1 MSVIVVGSI
10 NVDVTVVADRMAQ
23 AGETITGTA
32 LETGLGGKGA
42 NQAVAAARAGAP
54 TAMVGCVGSDAFA
67 DVALGGLRDSDVD
80 TDAVR
85 VVDGG
90 TGIAHIRVAGGDN
103 SIVVVPL
110 ANARLAVAQ
119 AREALAATEASVL
132 LLQLEVEQEVVVA
145 AAEAAHARGIRV
157 VLDPAPAAPLPE
169 SIWRHVSLVK
179 PNEHEAALLT
189 GVEVTDA
196 ASAERAAQWFLE
208 RGVEAA
214 IVTLGKAGAVLVDGA
229 GARTLAGHVVDAV
242 DSTAAGDTF
251 SGFLAA
257 ALADGASLDDAAR
270 RAMAAAAIS
279 VTRVGATA
287 SIPSGAEVDAFL
299 AGA

>member
-42 NQAVAAARAGAP
+42 NQAAAAARAGAA
-54 TAMVGCVGSDAFA
+54 TTMIGCVGSDAFA
-67 DVALGGLRDSDVD
+67 DVALDGLRDAGVDVAGVR
-80 TDAVR
+80 AVE
-85 VVDGG
+85 GG

-110 ANARLAVAQ
+110 ANASLSVEQ
-119 AREALAATEASVL
+119 AHEAIDASDASVL
-132 LLQLEVEQEVVVA
+132 LLQLEVDQQVVLA
-145 AAEAAHARGIRV
+145 AAERAHARGIRV

-169 SIWRHVSLVK
+169 SIWQHVALVK
-179 PNEHEAALLT
+179 PNEHEAGLLT

-196 ASAERAAQWFLE
+196 ASAERAARWFLD

-214 IVTLGKAGAVLVDGA
+214 IVTLGKAGAVLVDA
-229 GARTLAGHVVDAV
+229 DGARSLAGHVVDAV

-251 SGFLAA
+251 SGYLAA
-257 ALADGASLDDAAR
+257 ALADGGSLDDAAR

-287 SIPSGAEVDAFL
+287 SIPSSDEVDAFL
-299 AGA
+299 ADA

>member
-42 NQAVAAARAGAP
+42 NQAAAAARAGAA
-54 TAMVGCVGSDAFA
+54 TTMVGCVGSDAFA
-67 DVALGGLRDSDVD
+67 DVALDGLREAGVDVAGVA
-80 TDAVR
+80 TVE
-85 VVDGG
+85 GG

-110 ANARLAVAQ
+110 ANAALSVEQ
-119 AREALAATEASVL
+119 AHAAIDATDASAL
-132 LLQLEVEQEVVVA
+132 LLQLEVDQQVVLA
-145 AAEAAHARGIRV
+145 AAERAHARGIRV

-169 SIWRHVSLVK
+169 SIWQHVALVK
-179 PNEHEAALLT
+179 PNEHEAGLLT

-196 ASAERAAQWFLE
+196 ASAEQAARWFLD
-208 RGVEAA
+208 RGVDAA
-214 IVTLGKAGAVLVDGA
+214 IVTLGKAGAVLVDA
-229 GARTLAGHVVDAV
+229 DGARMLAGHVVDAV

-251 SGFLAA
+251 SGYLAA
-257 ALADGASLDDAAR
+257 ALADGASLDEAAR

-287 SIPSGAEVDAFL
+287 SIPSSAEVDAFL
-299 AGA
+299 ADA

>member
-42 NQAVAAARAGAP
+42 NQAVAAAKAGAR
-54 TAMVGCVGSDAFA
+54 TSMVGCVGSDAFA
-67 DVALGGLRDSDVD
+67 DVALEGLRAAGVDVGG
-80 TDAVR
+80 VR
-85 VVDGG
+85 AVDGG

-110 ANARLAVAQ
+110 ANAYLDVAQ
-119 AREALAATEASVL
+119 AEEALDASDASVL
-132 LLQLEVEQEVVVA
+132 LLQLEVDQEVVLA
-145 AAEAAHARGIRV
+145 AAARAHARGMRV

-169 SIWRHVSLVK
+169 AIWQHVALVK
-179 PNEHEAALLT
+179 PNEHEAGLLT

-196 ASAERAAQWFLE
+196 ESAERAARWFLD
-208 RGVEAA
+208 RGVESA
-214 IVTLGKAGAVLVDGA
+214 IVTLGKAGAVLVDA
-229 GARTLAGHVVDAV
+229 SGARTLAGHVVDAV

-251 SGFLAA
+251 SGYLAA
-257 ALADGASLDDAAR
+257 AIADGASLDDAAA

-287 SIPSGAEVDAFL
+287 SIPAADEVEAFL
-299 AGA
+299 AAR

>member
-10 NVDVTVVADRMAQ
+10 NVDVTVVADRMAG
-23 AGETITGTA
+23 AGETITGSA

-42 NQAVAAARAGAP
+42 NQAAAAARAGAR

-67 DVALGGLRDSDVD
+67 DVALAGLRDAGVDVD
-80 TDAVR
+80 GVR
-85 VVDGG
+85 AVDGG

-110 ANARLAVAQ
+110 ANASLSVEQAVA
-119 AREALAATEASVL
+119 AIDATDASVL
-132 LLQLEVEQEVVVA
+132 LLQLEVAQEVVLA
-145 AAEAAHARGIRV
+145 AAERAHARGLRV
-157 VLDPAPAAPLPE
+157 VLDPAPAAALPE
-169 SIWRHVSLVK
+169 SIWRWVSLVK

-196 ASAERAAQWFLE
+196 ASAELAAAWFLE

-214 IVTLGKAGAVLVDGA
+214 IVTLGKAGAVLVDAA
-229 GARTLAGHVVDAV
+229 GARSLPGHVVDAI

-251 SGFLAA
+251 SGYLAA
-257 ALADGASLDDAAR
+257 ALGDDASLDDAAR

-279 VTRVGATA
+279 VTRIGATA
-287 SIPSGAEVDAFL
+287 SIPTRDEVDAFL
-299 AGA
+299 A

>member
-42 NQAVAAARAGAP
+42 NQAAAAARAGAA
-54 TAMVGCVGSDAFA
+54 TTMVGCVGSDAFA
-67 DVALGGLRDSDVD
+67 DVALDGLRGAGVDV
-80 TDAVR
+80 AGVR
-85 VVDGG
+85 AVDGG

-110 ANARLAVAQ
+110 ANASLSVEQ
-119 AREALAATEASVL
+119 AHAAIDASDASAL
-132 LLQLEVEQEVVVA
+132 LLQLEVDQEVVLA
-145 AAEAAHARGIRV
+145 AAERAHARGIRV

-169 SIWRHVSLVK
+169 SIWQHVALVK
-179 PNEHEAALLT
+179 PNEHEAGLLT
-189 GVEVTDA
+189 GIEVTDA
-196 ASAERAAQWFLE
+196 ASAEQAARWFLD
-208 RGVEAA
+208 RGVDAA

-251 SGFLAA
+251 SGYLAA
-257 ALADGASLDDAAR
+257 ALADGAPLDEAAR

-287 SIPSGAEVDAFL
+287 SIPTRDEVDAFL
-299 AGA
+299 RER

>member
-42 NQAVAAARAGAP
+42 NQAAAAARAGAA
-54 TAMVGCVGSDAFA
+54 TTMIGCVGSDAFA
-67 DVALGGLRDSDVD
+67 DVALDGLRDAGVDVAGVR
-80 TDAVR
+80 AVE
-85 VVDGG
+85 GG

-110 ANARLAVAQ
+110 ANASLSVEQ
-119 AREALAATEASVL
+119 AHEAIDASDASVL
-132 LLQLEVEQEVVVA
+132 LLQLEVDQQVVLA
-145 AAEAAHARGIRV
+145 AAERAHARGIRV

-169 SIWRHVSLVK
+169 SIWQHVALVK
-179 PNEHEAALLT
+179 PNEHEAGLLT

-196 ASAERAAQWFLE
+196 ASAERAARWFLD

-214 IVTLGKAGAVLVDGA
+214 IVTLGKAGAVLVDA
-229 GARTLAGHVVDAV
+229 DGARSLAGHVVEAV

-251 SGFLAA
+251 SGYLAA
-257 ALADGASLDDAAR
+257 ALADGGSLDDAAR

-287 SIPSGAEVDAFL
+287 SIPSSDEVDAFL
-299 AGA
+299 ADA

>member
-42 NQAVAAARAGAP
+42 NQAAAAARAGAA
-54 TAMVGCVGSDAFA
+54 TTMIGCVGSDAFA
-67 DVALGGLRDSDVD
+67 DVALDGLRDAGVDVAGVR
-80 TDAVR
+80 AVE
-85 VVDGG
+85 GG

-110 ANARLAVAQ
+110 ANASLSVEQ
-119 AREALAATEASVL
+119 AHEAIDASDASVL
-132 LLQLEVEQEVVVA
+132 LLQLEVDQQVVLA
-145 AAEAAHARGIRV
+145 AAERAHARGIRV

-169 SIWRHVSLVK
+169 SIWQHVALVK
-179 PNEHEAALLT
+179 PNEHEAGLLT

-196 ASAERAAQWFLE
+196 ASAERAARWFLD

-214 IVTLGKAGAVLVDGA
+214 IVTLGRAGAVLVDA
-229 GARTLAGHVVDAV
+229 DGARSLAGHVVEAV

-251 SGFLAA
+251 SGYLAA
-257 ALADGASLDDAAR
+257 ALADGGSLDDAAR

-287 SIPSGAEVDAFL
+287 SIPSSDEVDAFL
-299 AGA
+299 ADA

>member
-10 NVDVTVVADRMAQ
+10 NVDVTVVADRMAST
-23 AGETITGTA
+23 GETITGSA

-42 NQAVAAARAGAP
+42 NQAAAAARAGAP
-54 TAMVGCVGSDAFA
+54 TTMVGCVGSDAFA
-67 DVALGGLRDSDVD
+67 EVALDGLRDAGVGVES
-80 TDAVR
+80 VR
-85 VVDGG
+85 MVDGG

-110 ANARLAVAQ
+110 ANAQLSVEQ
-119 AREALAATEASVL
+119 AHEALDVTDASVL
-132 LLQLEVEQEVVVA
+132 LLQLEVEQRVVLA
-145 AAEAAHARGIRV
+145 AAERAHARGIRV

-169 SIWRHVSLVK
+169 SIWQHVALVK
-179 PNEHEAALLT
+179 PNEHEAGLLT

-196 ASAERAAQWFLE
+196 ASAERAARWFLD
-208 RGVEAA
+208 RGVDAA
-214 IVTLGKAGAVLVDGA
+214 IVTLGKAGAVLVDA
-229 GARTLAGHVVDAV
+229 DGARTLAGHVVDAV

-251 SGFLAA
+251 SGYLAA
-257 ALADGASLDDAAR
+257 SLADGASLDDAAR

-287 SIPSGAEVDAFL
+287 SIPTGDEVDAFL
-299 AGA
+299 ARA

>member
-10 NVDVTVVADRMAQ
+10 NVDVTVVSDRMAQ
-23 AGETITGTA
+23 VGETITGTA

-42 NQAVAAARAGAP
+42 NQAVAAARAGAA
-54 TAMVGCVGSDAFA
+54 TTMVGCVGSDAFA
-67 DVALGGLRDSDVD
+67 DVALDGLRDAAVDVA
-80 TDAVR
+80 AVR
-85 VVDGG
+85 AVDGG

-110 ANARLAVAQ
+110 ANAHLSMAQ
-119 AREALAATEASVL
+119 AHEAIDATDASVL
-132 LLQLEVEQEVVVA
+132 LLQLEVAQEVVLA
-145 AAEAAHARGIRV
+145 AAERAHARGIRV

-169 SIWRHVSLVK
+169 SIWQHVALVK
-179 PNEHEAALLT
+179 PNEHEAGLLT

-196 ASAERAAQWFLE
+196 RSAERAARWFLD
-208 RGVEAA
+208 RGVEAV
-214 IVTLGKAGAVLVDGA
+214 IVTLGEAGAVLVDA
-229 GARTLAGHVVDAV
+229 SGARALAGHAVDAV

-251 SGFLAA
+251 SGHLAA
-257 ALADGASLDDAAR
+257 ALADGATLDDAAA

-287 SIPSGAEVDAFL
+287 SIPTRDAVDAFL
-299 AGA
+299 AG